1 MGPIGK
7 RANGADRI
15 GLLPNLRLLVA
26 TGVRSASIDVAAA
39 NRAGVTSVTKN
50 ELFAA
55 ADVITA
61 HDKLSERSTG
71 LIGAR
76 ELGLMRRSAFLVN
89 TARGP
94 IVNQDDLLAALPA
107 GDLAALPAGDLAGAA
122 RDVYDEEPLA
132 AGHPLRSA
140 PRTVL
145 TPHLGYVT
153 DNGHRTFDGDAAADI
168 GGGQPAR
175 VLRV

>member
-107 GDLAALPAGDLAGAA
+107 GDLAGAA